1 MRSQLANSV
10 RFAAPPSVPLALEPH
25 DVHTFAI
32 QVEHTDV
39 SGENEKKVFVQILFY
54 NECCYLFEMLL
65 TIICEMVWG
74 MDVLDAVSE
83 VTLLVTWSAPLCLR
97 PVTSLVRWTT
107 SPPPASP
114 LAIRA
119 VLPTNAPLYV
129 GETFELVNF
138 LFLLLLFS

>member
-1 MRSQLANSV
+1 
-10 RFAAPPSVPLALEPH
+10 
-25 DVHTFAI
+25 
-32 QVEHTDV
+32 
-39 SGENEKKVFVQILFY
+39 
-54 NECCYLFEMLL
+54 MLL

-74 MDVLDAVSE
+74 MDVLDTVSE

-129 GETFELVNF
+129 GETFELVKNF
-138 LFLLLLFS
+138 IFVIIVFMIVNLISISLFIFIVFVYVIYLRLRLFSFLLNPLLLYIIP